1 MLTKRGGRC
10 TREGSSEEE
19 EEEDW
24 NTIQELDELE
34 N

>member
-19 EEEDW
+19 EDW

>member
-19 EEEDW
+19 EEDW